1 MTSLAL
7 LGGRTAVRLGRS
19 AGLPLMLIAACL
31 MAALY
36 EPRFLKAANLMNVL
50 RNASFLTVISA
61 GQMMVMI
68 VGGFDISVGAV
79 VALTSVSTA
88 MALVFLADWGLA
100 GVGLLV
106 LGCLAGLIPALL
118 LGLCNGLFVSLGRIS
133 PFMVTIGTMSI
144 ATGLAA
150 YVTGGSPI
158 YNLPPL
164 FLEILGNGRL
174 LAIPG
179 VAFIA
184 AAVVLALWYLQSQSR
199 HGRYFYAVG
208 GNEKAARQTGIDT
221 RKYICAAYVIGAL
234 LAGVTGILLT
244 ARVGSGEATLGGN
257 LMLQSI
263 SVAVIAGVSLKGGVG
278 NVQNIVF
285 SAVFL
290 SVLSNAMSLARID
303 SKYHVIVIGLVVLIA
318 VWVEARAATMETS
331 DV

>member
-1 MTSLAL
+1 MTSLASF
-7 LGGRTAVRLGRS
+7 GGRTAARLGFV
-19 AGLPLMLIAACL
+19 GLPLMLVAACVL
-31 MAALY
+31 TALY
-36 EPRFLKAANLMNVL
+36 EPRFLKTANLMNVL

-68 VGGFDISVGAV
+68 VGGFDISVGAL

-88 MALVFLADWGLA
+88 MALVFLADWGMA
-100 GVGLLV
+100 GVGFLV
-106 LGCLAGLIPALL
+106 LGCLVGLLPALL
-118 LGLCNGLFVSLGRIS
+118 VGLCNGLLVSFGRIS
-133 PFMVTIGTMSI
+133 PFLVTIGTMSI

-150 YVTGGSPI
+150 YATGGSPI
-158 YNLPPL
+158 YNLPAI
-164 FLEILGNGRL
+164 FLETLGNGRL
-174 LAIPG
+174 LGVPG
-179 VAFIA
+179 VAFMA

-221 RKYICAAYVIGAL
+221 RTYMCAAYVVSAL
-234 LAGVTGILLT
+234 LAGLTGILLT

-257 LMLQSI
+257 LVLQSI

-278 NVQNIVF
+278 KVQNIVL
-285 SAVFL
+285 SSLFL
-290 SVLSNAMSLARID
+290 SVLGNAMSLARVD

-318 VWVEARAATMETS
+318 VWVEARAGTMETS

>member
-7 LGGRTAVRLGRS
+7 LRGRTGVRLGLF
-19 AGLPLMLIAACL
+19 AGLPLMLVAACVL
-31 MAALY
+31 TALY
-36 EPRFLKAANLMNVL
+36 EPRFLRAANLMNVL

-88 MALVFLADWGLA
+88 MALVFLAGWGMT

-106 LGCLAGLIPALL
+106 LGCLAGLLPALL
-118 LGLCNGLFVSLGRIS
+118 LGLCNGLLVSFGRIS

-158 YNLPPL
+158 YDLPTL
-164 FLEILGNGRL
+164 FLEALGNGRL
-174 LAIPG
+174 FGVPG

-184 AAVVLALWYLQSQSR
+184 VAVVFGLWYLQSQSPY
-199 HGRYFYAVG
+199 GRYFYAVG

-221 RKYICAAYVIGAL
+221 RTYICAAYIVSAL
-234 LAGVTGILLT
+234 LAGLTGILLT

-278 NVQNIVF
+278 KVQNIVL
-285 SAVFL
+285 SSLFL

-318 VWVEARAATMETS
+318 VWVEARAGSMETS
-331 DV
+331 DA

>member
-1 MTSLAL
+1 M
-7 LGGRTAVRLGRS
+7 
-19 AGLPLMLIAACL
+19 PLMLIAACL